1 MSAEVTIDDGVAT
14 VWPASREV
22 AAALIE
28 AAGRDGVETVT
39 GRGGI
44 AFRVSEK
51 HAEAAGLTHGA
62 QEGTKEAPSKPAGG
76 PGGGGEG
83 NMQGGV
89 VPPSRA
95 ASTETWREF
104 LEDQGVP
111 HESEA
116 TRADLIAA
124 WDSR

>member
-1 MSAEVTIDDGVAT
+1 MNAEVTIDDGVAT
-14 VWPASREV
+14 VRPASREV
-22 AAALIE
+22 AAALVR

-51 HAEAAGLTHGA
+51 HAEAAGLTHRA
-62 QEGTKEAPSKPAGG
+62 QEGPKKAPSKPADG

-83 NMQGGV
+83 NAQGGV

-95 ASTETWREF
+95 ASTATWRKF

-111 HESEA
+111 HKSEA

>member
-1 MSAEVTIDDGVAT
+1 MNAEVTIDDGVAT
-14 VWPASREV
+14 VRPASREV
-22 AAALIE
+22 AAALIG

-44 AFRVSEK
+44 VFRVSEK
-51 HAEAAGLTHGA
+51 HAEAAGLTHRA
-62 QEGTKEAPSKPAGG
+62 QGGTVEAPSKPADG
-76 PGGGGEG
+76 PGDGGEG
-83 NMQGGV
+83 NMHGDV

-95 ASTETWREF
+95 ASTETWRKF